1 MVNACLHIPFI
12 VKFERSIFKTN
23 NNLYG
28 GLNLNKFFVQIS
40 FENRKEKGKIAKK
53 TKTRLAM
60 LRIRTQTTV
69 VYIVKRRFIYSLT

>member
-1 MVNACLHIPFI
+1 M
-12 VKFERSIFKTN
+12 
-23 NNLYG
+23 
-28 GLNLNKFFVQIS
+28 NKFFVQIS